1 MKKNSFVEGTI
12 AAYIA
17 ILLTKIIGAI
27 YVIPFYKIIGES
39 GGVLYSYAY
48 NVYNLFLNI
57 STSGIPTAVS
67 IIIAEYNT
75 LKMYNER
82 EFTYKVANKVI
93 SLISFIAF
101 IFMFVFAKYI
111 GLFLIGDIKGGNSI
125 ESIVLVIRVI
135 SFCLLIIP
143 FLSITRGYLQGNK
156 YVSVSS
162 FSQLIE
168 QITRIFIVLV
178 GSYIA
183 INVLHYSIPVGVSV
197 ALSGTVLGGLS
208 ALLFLRY
215 KIYKNKEEFN
225 KGVTK
230 EKPKIT
236 TKEVIKKIIVHAIP
250 VIIVAVTQNI
260 YEMIDL
266 KFILKGLHMIG
277 YPGYKCELLA
287 SIIVTWGPKICM
299 VINALAIGLCASI
312 IPFIV
317 SSYVKKDNK
326 ELNKKFNQAIN
337 TIIFVGIPL
346 ALFITVFS
354 KEAYYIFYGNSNYGS
369 IVLKMLSLVSI
380 FFSIQMVINMM
391 LQGMKKYKVVY
402 LNTITGIV
410 VNAMLD
416 IPMILLLNKIGFY
429 PYLGTLLATII
440 GQTVSITIVLI
451 SLKKELKFKY
461 MEIISTIFKTILSNV
476 FMIVLMLIL
485 KKLLFNTDKYIF
497 TLIDLGIS
505 GVLSISLYAFI
516 TYKTKLMD
524 EVLGVDIISKI
535 LKKLKIKK

>member
-39 GGVLYSYAY
+39 GGALYSYAY

-101 IFMFVFAKYI
+101 IFMFVFAKNI

-168 QITRIFIVLV
+168 QIARIFIVLV

-183 INVLHYSIPVGVSV
+183 INVLHYSIPIGVSV
-197 ALSGTVLGGLS
+197 ALSGTVISGLV
-208 ALLFLRY
+208 ALLFLKY

-225 KGVTK
+225 KGLTNQKMKV
-230 EKPKIT
+230 T

-277 YPGYKCELLA
+277 YSGKKCELLA

-326 ELNKKFNQAIN
+326 ELNRKFNQAIN

-346 ALFITVFS
+346 ALFITIFS
-354 KEAYYIFYGNSNYGS
+354 KETYYIFYGQSNYGS

-402 LNTITGIV
+402 LNTIIGIV
-410 VNAMLD
+410 INAILD

-429 PYLGTLLATII
+429 PYLGTLIATII

-451 SLKKELKFKY
+451 SLKKELNFKY
-461 MEIISTIFKTILSNV
+461 IGIISTIFKTLLSCIAMLV
-476 FMIVLMLIL
+476 VMIIL
-485 KKLLFNTDKYIF
+485 KKILFNTDKYIF

-505 GVLSISLYAFI
+505 GILSVGVYALI
-516 TYKTKLMD
+516 TYKTKLMTD
-524 EVLGVDIISKI
+524 VLGVDIIGKL
-535 LKKLKIKK
+535 LKKIKK